1 MSKSPCGLT
10 SFFGKDVFSLE
21 NQPNGYQEG
30 KEKDRS
36 ANEKWLKMHKSEHI
50 ENKSAKRGS
59 KRKDDGKRPQ
69 DGTPV
74 AIFIFD
80 TIFMSPKKNYA

>member
-1 MSKSPCGLT
+1 
-10 SFFGKDVFSLE
+10 
-21 NQPNGYQEG
+21 
-30 KEKDRS
+30 
-36 ANEKWLKMHKSEHI
+36 MHKSEHI